1 MQYTIRELSEKG
13 ISKTT
18 VYEALKTRLPFS
30 NEFIK
35 NKRIFTAGDLE
46 IFLYF
51 KDFWA
56 KRTIDKYWAPQA
68 VGEGGTVSNGSTTVS
83 SNPKTVEKQE
93 SNDTS
98 TQAIKSLSEKLDT
111 VEKQFKDK
119 EREYQK
125 TIEEKE
131 KLIQVKDNQTQK
143 FAIAKVEA
151 EKEKKEWIEKY
162 EKANTEKEHWMSKF
176 YSMKTYL
183 LVLAVLCIL
192 AIAGLVLVI
201 TWTVSM

>member
-1 MQYTIRELSEKG
+1 MI
-13 ISKTT
+13 
-18 VYEALKTRLPFS
+18 
-30 NEFIK
+30 
-35 NKRIFTAGDLE
+35 
-46 IFLYF
+46 
-51 KDFWA
+51 
-56 KRTIDKYWAPQA
+56 
-68 VGEGGTVSNGSTTVS
+68 GEGSTVSNGSITVS
-83 SNPKTVEKQE
+83 SNLKTVEKQE

-111 VEKQFKDK
+111 VEKQFQDK

-183 LVLAVLCIL
+183 LVLAVLCIV
-192 AIAGLVLVI
+192 AIAGLVLV
-201 TWTVSM
+201 TT